1 MGHDPAMTVTSL
13 GAAGIGELD
22 ESVYRYVLAHG
33 DVTPAAVAVALDIG
47 TERAARSLD
56 RLRTD
61 GLLHRLGGRRRRYGP
76 SEPRVAVEALL
87 RARTAELDATRAA
100 VDELVDLFH
109 NGQSPGPDTDAIQVL
124 HGAEALGHWFVRLQ
138 QEARDE
144 VLSLDRPPYAL
155 TFTNPIEPVTLGQ
168 GVRYRVVYAPE
179 ALDQPGG
186 LDEIRRQVAG
196 GEQARVMP
204 GLLLKMTVADRRR
217 ALLPL
222 SLDFTEVRAV
232 VVHRST
238 LLDGL
243 VDLFESYWRRA
254 VPLSHVLAD
263 RAAVERAA
271 PLADGTGPGTQ
282 RAEPAPHGSDD
293 GIDHDDREL
302 LAMLVSGLKDEAV
315 ARQLGWSLR
324 TMRRRVQRLHQR
336 LGATNRFQAGVQ
348 AARRGWI

>member
-1 MGHDPAMTVTSL
+1 MVVTSL

-22 ESVYRYVLAHG
+22 ESVYRYALAHG
-33 DVTPAAVAVALDIG
+33 DVTPGGVALALGIG

-87 RARTAELDATRAA
+87 RARTAELDATRSA
-100 VDELVDLFH
+100 VDELVALFH
-109 NGQSPGPDTDAIQVL
+109 NGQAPAPDTDAIQVL

-155 TFTNPIEPVTLGQ
+155 TFSNPIEPVTLGQ

-254 VPLSHVLAD
+254 VPLSHVLAH
-263 RAAVERAA
+263 RAAAQDPPDA
-271 PLADGTGPGTQ
+271 P
-282 RAEPAPHGSDD
+282 DD
-293 GIDHDDREL
+293 GQDDAREPRDAREAGEGVDPDDREL

>member
-1 MGHDPAMTVTSL
+1 MGHDPGMVVTSL

-33 DVTPAAVAVALDIG
+33 DVTPAALATALGIG

-61 GLLHRLGGRRRRYGP
+61 GLLHRLGGRLRRYGP

-100 VDELVDLFH
+100 VDELTALFH
-109 NGQSPGPDTDAIQVL
+109 NGQSPGRDTDAIQVL
-124 HGAEALGHWFVRLQ
+124 HGADALGHWFVRLQ
-138 QEARDE
+138 QEAREE

-155 TFTNPIEPVTLGQ
+155 TFSNPIEPVTLGQ

-222 SLDFTEVRAV
+222 SLDFTRVRAV

-254 VPLSHVLAD
+254 APLSRVLATHSAVPEPADADPEVAQPAAEPPDPDD
-263 RAAVERAA
+263 RA
-271 PLADGTGPGTQ
+271 
-282 RAEPAPHGSDD
+282 
-293 GIDHDDREL
+293 L